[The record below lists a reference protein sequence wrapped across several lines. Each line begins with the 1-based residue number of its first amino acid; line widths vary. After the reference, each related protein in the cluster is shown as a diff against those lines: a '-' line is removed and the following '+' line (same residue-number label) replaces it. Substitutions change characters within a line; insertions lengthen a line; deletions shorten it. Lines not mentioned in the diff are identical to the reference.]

1 MFLLGVPFDF
11 VILFDQRLEIEAVCV
26 VVLRSG
32 SVYTYAAVV
41 VLQASHHNV
50 EKSVLIDLGE
60 CSGFFRNLSSEEL
73 VG

>member
-1 MFLLGVPFDF
+1 MLLLGVAFDL
-11 VILFDQRLEIEAVCV
+11 VILFYQWLEIEAVCV

-32 SVYTYAAVV
+32 SVCTDAAVI

-60 CSGFFRNLSSEEL
+60 CPGFF
-73 VG
+73 